1 MEDIEEYNEKLV
13 AIRGI
18 VEWLK
23 KGQDGLTQA
32 VQQVS
37 S

>member
-1 MEDIEEYNEKLV
+1 MEDIEEHNEKLAV
-13 AIRGI
+13 MRGI

-23 KGQDGLTQA
+23 EGQDGLRKT